1 MTKHIKLQKDYTSSC
16 LYYQIKLPLD
26 IEKNIPSDDPVRL
39 LSAFVE
45 GMELLDLYN
54 TYGKIKKDQVSPRQ
68 LLKIVIY
75 AGMNRIY
82 SSRDIEKSCRR
93 DINFMYLL
101 EGKPS
106 PDHATI
112 ARFIS
117 LHLSQCSSNILA
129 EVSNILYELGEIS
142 GRHIFI
148 DGTKIESAANRYTFV
163 WKKAVTKNQ
172 TKLFAK
178 ITELIAE
185 CEEMYGLK
193 LVYQDSISLHS
204 LKRIRKK
211 LYAIK
216 ESEGITFVHGIGR
229 RKSAIQKSIES
240 LEMYIGKL
248 KEYIHKLYACG
259 ERNSYSKTD
268 PDATF
273 MRMKEDHML
282 NGQLKPA
289 YNLQHGVDSEY
300 ITWLTVNPN
309 PTDTKTLIP
318 FLKDMEQNLGFK
330 YTEIVADAG
339 YESEENYLFIETN
352 GQTAFIKPNNYEISK
367 KRRFKT
373 DIGRMENMDYDTEND
388 FYICKNNQKL
398 TVQYEKQEKTATG
411 YRRTTTVYK
420 CSGCSGC
427 PYKTDCIKGNNCKT
441 PMEQRNKT
449 LYVSK
454 TMKQKRAEGLERI
467 TSPYGIQL
475 RVNRSIQAEGS
486 FASVKQD
493 MEFRRYMYRGK
504 ENVTAQSVIL
514 AIAHNINKLH
524 NKIQSEK
531 TGQHLFKLKETA

>member
-1 MTKHIKLQKDYTSSC
+1 MTKHIKLQKDYTASC

-45 GMELLDLYN
+45 GMELSDLYN

-82 SSRDIEKSCRR
+82 SSRDIERSCRR

-129 EVSNILYELGEIS
+129 EVSNILYGLGEIS

-216 ESEGITFVHGIGR
+216 GSEGITFVHGIGR

-300 ITWLTVNPN
+300 ITWLTINPN

-339 YESEENYLFIETN
+339 YESEENYLFIEAN

-373 DIGRMENMDYDTEND
+373 DIGKMENMDYDKEND
-388 FYICKNNQKL
+388 FYICKNDRKL
-398 TVQYEKQEKTATG
+398 TAQYEKNGKTATG

-420 CSGCSGC
+420 CSDCSGC

-441 PMEQRNKT
+441 SMEQRNKT

-454 TMKQKRAEGLERI
+454 TMKQKRAEDLERI

>member
-1 MTKHIKLQKDYTSSC
+1 
-16 LYYQIKLPLD
+16 
-26 IEKNIPSDDPVRL
+26 
-39 LSAFVE
+39 
-45 GMELLDLYN
+45 
-54 TYGKIKKDQVSPRQ
+54 
-68 LLKIVIY
+68 
-75 AGMNRIY
+75 
-82 SSRDIEKSCRR
+82 
-93 DINFMYLL
+93 MYLL

-148 DGTKIESAANRYTFV
+148 DGTKIESVSNRYTFV

-172 TKLFAK
+172 SKLFAK

-240 LEMYIGKL
+240 LETYIEKL
-248 KEYIHKLYACG
+248 KEYTHKLYTCG

-318 FLKDMEQNLGFK
+318 FLKDMEQNLRFK

-373 DIGRMENMDYDTEND
+373 DIGKMENMDYDKEND

-398 TVQYEKQEKTATG
+398 TVPYEKKGKTATG

-420 CSGCSGC
+420 CSDCSGC

-441 PMEQRNKT
+441 SMEQRSKT

-454 TMKQKRAEGLERI
+454 TMKQQRAEELERI

-493 MEFRRYMYRGK
+493 MEFRRYMYRRK

-524 NKIQSEK
+524 NKIQTEK